1 MTDKNTQYYKINKF
15 FPGSNVSTTD
25 ADRAQADRDIYAR
38 LADVEDTVDKM
49 PAVPSIPTN
58 NGQYLLTIVSGIGSS
73 KVVSWQ
79 KLELPALP
87 AEAGTY
93 TLKATVDGT
102 TVTYSWD
109 AVESGT

>member
-1 MTDKNTQYYKINKF
+1 MSNYYKQLTGTPESAAK
-15 FPGSNVSTTD
+15 TTG
-25 ADRAQADRDIYAR
+25 ADRIQADRDIYAR
-38 LADVEDTVDKM
+38 LEEVEDTVDKM

-58 NGQYLLTIVSGIGSS
+58 NGQYLLTIASGVGSS

-109 AVESGT
+109 AVESST

>member
-1 MTDKNTQYYKINKF
+1 MSNYYKQLTGTPESAAK
-15 FPGSNVSTTD
+15 TTG
-25 ADRAQADRDIYAR
+25 ADRIQADRDIYAR
-38 LADVEDTVDKM
+38 LEEVEDTVDKM

-58 NGQYLLTIVSGIGSS
+58 NGQYLLTIASGVGSS